1 MIVRQAGAREGL
13 LEAQEQ
19 PEQPFTKGPTSA
31 VPRIP
36 HHSGSLCFCVWSSEE
51 KGQAFLLGGKGAT
64 GHQEPG
70 QAHTASKLDGD
81 LGWSSELISLEVWE
95 FGETV
100 TGELWNYCL
109 DTVLHWHLCAWCCS
123 NPVSS
128 AFSLVTFSVTL
139 PTMLCV
145 WYCREKGE
153 GKDASWLLSA

>member
-19 PEQPFTKGPTSA
+19 PEQPFTKGPTCA

-81 LGWSSELISLEVWE
+81 LG
-95 FGETV
+95 
-100 TGELWNYCL
+100 
-109 DTVLHWHLCAWCCS
+109 
-123 NPVSS
+123 
-128 AFSLVTFSVTL
+128 
-139 PTMLCV
+139 
-145 WYCREKGE
+145 
-153 GKDASWLLSA
+153 